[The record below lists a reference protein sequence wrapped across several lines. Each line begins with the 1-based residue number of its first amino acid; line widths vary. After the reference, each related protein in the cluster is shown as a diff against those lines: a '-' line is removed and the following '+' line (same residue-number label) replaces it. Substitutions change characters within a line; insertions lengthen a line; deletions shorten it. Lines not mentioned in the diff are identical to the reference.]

1 VGVSSRPRAEQH
13 PGFWIVKVARAF
25 PFFSAE
31 FVVFYALAVEFNLAL
46 FTYHPQ
52 LKQFAFLVEP
62 PKAGPAMYWY
72 GWITTSALGALFISA
87 FALMLIATT
96 DGAHRAGFCVA
107 RSDRRNSFFLYLLQ
121 GYFLR

>member
-1 VGVSSRPRAEQH
+1 
-13 PGFWIVKVARAF
+13 VKLARAF
-25 PFFSAE
+25 PFCSAA

-52 LKQFAFLVEP
+52 LKQFAFLAEP

-72 GWITTSALGALFISA
+72 GWITTSAFGALFSSA
-87 FALMLIATT
+87 IALMLPRRLTVRTWSDFAWLFP
-96 DGAHRAGFCVA
+96 AGGIL
-107 RSDRRNSFFLYLLQ
+107 FFLYLLQ

>member
-1 VGVSSRPRAEQH
+1 
-13 PGFWIVKVARAF
+13 VKVARAF

-72 GWITTSALGALFISA
+72 GWITTSVLGALFISA
-87 FALMLIATT
+87 FALMLPRRLTVRIGPDFASLVPTGGILSSSIFSKAT
-96 DGAHRAGFCVA
+96 F
-107 RSDRRNSFFLYLLQ
+107 
-121 GYFLR
+121 